1 MFGMGWPEIFVVGVV
16 AMLVFGPDKLPEFAR
31 QAGKFVRTARQ
42 MVDNAKD
49 DLGREMGRDFSGIGL
64 RDLDPREVVRRHLL
78 EDDGRP
84 TGPKTK
90 AQAPLARGERPPFD
104 SEAT

>member
-49 DLGREMGRDFSGIGL
+49 DLGREMGHDFSGIGL

-78 EDDGRP
+78 EDTGRP
-84 TGPKTK
+84 AGPKTK
-90 AQAPLARGERPPFD
+90 AQAPLAQGERPPFD

>member
-84 TGPKTK
+84 PGPKTK